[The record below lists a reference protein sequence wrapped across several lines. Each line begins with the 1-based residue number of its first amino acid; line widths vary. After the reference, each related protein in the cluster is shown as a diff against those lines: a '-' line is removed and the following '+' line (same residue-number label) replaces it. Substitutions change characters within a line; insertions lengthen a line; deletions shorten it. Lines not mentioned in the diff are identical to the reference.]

1 MACKK
6 KWEHVVTAPLLTL
19 IIPVYNVAPY
29 LRECLD
35 SVATQTHPIE
45 ELIIV
50 DDGSTDESPE
60 ILQEYAAKM
69 PQMHIIWQENSGQ
82 AVARN
87 TGMQHARGRYLAFA
101 DADDFAAPQ
110 MYEHLLGMALA
121 DNLDISLC
129 NAHFHFEGREA
140 DRVIYSNSIT
150 TDVIPGKEW
159 LRDKLKNNSLVH
171 MVWMHLYRRDFLL
184 QHNFS
189 FTPRILYEDVIWTTE
204 VLLKA
209 KRIRYDATP
218 LYSYR
223 IPIRHFSI
231 EQNRRRLKIIIDSSV
246 VNARTLTG
254 ISNNGEYDEELSRLL
269 RWQAVDGS
277 ISIFHKIEKLPDA
290 QWQRERYREI
300 YSSGLFSL
308 LWKNA
313 VDWRQRRRIARNYL
327 KSFTHLSRAG

>member
-1 MACKK
+1 M
-6 KWEHVVTAPLLTL
+6 TTPLLTL

-29 LRECLD
+29 LRQCLD
-35 SVATQTHPIE
+35 SLAAQTRPIE
-45 ELIIV
+45 EIIIV
-50 DDGSTDESPE
+50 DDGSTDESPD
-60 ILQEYAAKM
+60 ILKEYAAKM
-69 PQMHIIWQENSGQ
+69 PEIRIIRQENSGQ

-87 TGMQHARGRYLAFA
+87 TGMKHATGRYLAFV
-101 DADDFAAPQ
+101 DSDDFAAPQ
-110 MYEHLLGMALA
+110 MFEHLLDMAQG
-121 DNLDISLC
+121 DHLDIALC
-129 NAHFHFEGREA
+129 NAHFHFEGRET
-140 DRVIYSNSIT
+140 DRLIYPDSVT
-150 TDVIPGKEW
+150 TEVIPGKEW
-159 LRDKLKNNSLVH
+159 LRDKLKDNSLLH

-209 KRIRYDATP
+209 KRIRYDATS

-246 VNARTLTG
+246 VNARTLIE
-254 ISNNGEYDEELSRLL
+254 ISNHGEYDEELSRLL

-290 QWQRERYREI
+290 HWQHERYREI
-300 YSSGLFSL
+300 YRSGLFSL

-313 VDWRQRRRIARNYL
+313 VDWRQRRRIARNLL
-327 KSFTHLSRAG
+327 KCTLAGGVRG